1 MGLVTVRDEWTKL
14 VGHRFLNSQLCLW
27 IGLVQAIV
35 CMWGVAQHC
44 HSVIHYRKILHCDFL
59 DGSMPLE
66 AADAVIFDIGLFHSL
81 WGIRGC
87 VAEYLDGGF
96 GRLAWC
102 VSHIISL
109 AVSLPFAFVSRPRP
123 CFLWPLLIQQSAYG
137 IGLLI
142 LLIAALPRIL
152 PQLMEPH
159 AVPVVPI
166 SVYIFG
172 TMLNFFLLYV
182 YWHWY
187 WHVASLWGSAVRVRF
202 GRVVRNANN
211 RSRRDRPMIPKE
223 EMLLPEA
230 LDAEALRSTAIGS
243 KEVGMRRDSSSVSR
257 AFKEAQEQMNGA
269 VPNGGVREKSPQP
282 AGNFLEVPAVS
293 KTVRARYPQEPPVI
307 RAMLKRGK
315 EETGCKTEAAKK
327 RALYKQRSSKV
338 TTDQR
343 RPSQSSARR
352 RSSASTTADDAS
364 PCRKVPDA

>member
-1 MGLVTVRDEWTKL
+1 MESGTT
-14 VGHRFLNSQLCLW
+14 N
-27 IGLVQAIV
+27 
-35 CMWGVAQHC
+35 
-44 HSVIHYRKILHCDFL
+44 
-59 DGSMPLE
+59 
-66 AADAVIFDIGLFHSL
+66 
-81 WGIRGC
+81 
-87 VAEYLDGGF
+87 
-96 GRLAWC
+96 
-102 VSHIISL
+102 
-109 AVSLPFAFVSRPRP
+109 
-123 CFLWPLLIQQSAYG
+123 QSAYG

-352 RSSASTTADDAS
+352 RSSASTTADDANALVIEPTPSGASTPS
-364 PCRKVPDA
+364 PAPPPIIATRLSHNAYENRMLREQEGRRLVSRAPEPRTPRRRLPKTPSGTPCGEIPRPPRFYLPSSEI